1 MINGES
7 IINMKHKVGL
17 VMDKIAEDEQRQG
30 KKETEHTFRNK
41 GLLKQH
47 PQRMQPPVSY
57 ATVVAKGNNNTKKR
71 WFPRHAIL
79 TRSISHLTLQLNIP
93 IEETKWY
100 SNAWV
105 GRLRN
110 LVLFDKMEDEIM
122 WVGAEDIMPKYLGD
136 DMVLLTGLTDTRA
149 EEMCKEGAVNGM
161 TLFYSGEMELEHA
174 DRI

>member
-1 MINGES
+1 
-7 IINMKHKVGL
+7 
-17 VMDKIAEDEQRQG
+17 MDKIAEDEQRQG

-105 GRLRN
+105 GRLSN
-110 LVLFDKMEDEIM
+110 LVLFDKMEEEIM
-122 WVGAEDIMPKYLGD
+122 WVGGEGIMPKYLGD
-136 DMVLLTGLTDTRA
+136 DMVLLMVLTNTRA
-149 EEMCKEGAVNGM
+149 EEMCREGAVNGM
-161 TLFYSGEMELEHA
+161 TLFYCLEKWNSSM
-174 DRI
+174 RTEYRLVWI